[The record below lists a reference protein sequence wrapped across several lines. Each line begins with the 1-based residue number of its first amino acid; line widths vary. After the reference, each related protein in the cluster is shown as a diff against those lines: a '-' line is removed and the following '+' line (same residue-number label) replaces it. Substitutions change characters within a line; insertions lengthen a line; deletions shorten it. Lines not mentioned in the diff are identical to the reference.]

1 MAIRAASEE
10 EFEQLWQ
17 IDQGCFPPGIAYSR
31 EELQWY
37 MRRPQAFTLVSEQDG
52 QAAGFVLADI
62 AKVRRKA
69 PPKKQLTAPA
79 AESVGHVITID
90 VLARYRREGVGTE
103 LLISAEKRLKENGC
117 RTVLLET
124 GVDNDSAIRFYKKH
138 GYTILRTIPRYY
150 MGQLDAFLMGK
161 KL

>member
-1 MAIRAASEE
+1 MAIRAAAEG

-17 IDQGCFPPGIAYSR
+17 IDQRCLPAGIAYSR
-31 EELQWY
+31 EELEWY
-37 MRRPQAFTLVSEQDG
+37 MRRPQAFTLVSEQNG
-52 QAAGFVLADI
+52 EIAGFVLADI
-62 AKVRRKA
+62 AKVRRR
-69 PPKKQLTAPA
+69 PIPTRLTAPA

-90 VLARYRREGVGTE
+90 VLARARRAGVGSE
-103 LLISAEKRLKENGC
+103 LLQSAEKQLKESGC

-138 GYTILRTIPRYY
+138 GYAVIRTMPRYY
-150 MGQLDAFLMGK
+150 MGELDAFLMGK